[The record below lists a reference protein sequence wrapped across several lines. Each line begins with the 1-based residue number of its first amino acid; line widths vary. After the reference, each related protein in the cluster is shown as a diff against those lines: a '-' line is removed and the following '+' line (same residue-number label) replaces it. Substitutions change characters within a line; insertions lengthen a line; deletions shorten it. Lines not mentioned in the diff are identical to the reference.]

1 MRVPRGMMFGLVVIA
16 LWAVTFAAAAPAAD
30 DDPVS
35 IDVPDKEAWMGQ
47 RLPIFVQLRGNG
59 PFVGAASFSI
69 PEIPRALLVKVGSPV
84 VSSEEKGDTSWFMQT
99 HEFALFSQAAGKVTV
114 PAFEVRFT
122 HRDGFTG
129 PNQAHVEQVPA
140 TDLQIKRPPG
150 LPESVFLVT
159 TEKLEISETWT
170 PEPGSAKQGDV
181 FRRTIAQSAQQ
192 TSGMALAP
200 PPNTAPEGISV
211 YVGKPIVDDKTQRG
225 EFSGTRSDTITYML
239 KGAGT
244 LTIPGIKY
252 IWWNPKSEE
261 FGTKTLPAV
270 TFEVAAAPKP
280 APPPPPPPSRIRIV
294 LIAFLCI
301 ALLGIAVWQFDRIR
315 SWTKSVWQRLNPAD
329 RVAARHLIRACH
341 RNDVAAAEAAWAD
354 WQNTQPASYQPSAEL
369 LAAVAELH
377 RTRYGQRAEASAA
390 WQGQPLAQAFRKATA
405 TSSAMQN
412 QQPPLPPLNPRS
424 T

>member
-1 MRVPRGMMFGLVVIA
+1 MRVPRGMMFGLAVIA
-16 LWAVTFAAAAPAAD
+16 LCAVTFAAAAPAAD

-35 IDVPDKEAWMGQ
+35 IDVPNKEAWMGQ

-99 HEFALFSQAAGKVTV
+99 HEFALFSQAAGKVTI

-129 PNQAHVEQVPA
+129 PQQEHVEQVPA
-140 TDLQIKRPPG
+140 TDLQIKRPVG

-159 TEKLEISETWT
+159 TEKLEITESWT

-181 FRRTIAQSAQQ
+181 FRRTIAQTAQQ

-200 PPNTAPEGISV
+200 PPTTAPEGISV
-211 YVGKPIVDDKTQRG
+211 YVGKPTVDDKTQRG

-280 APPPPPPPSRIRIV
+280 APPPPPPPSRMRIA
-294 LIAFLCI
+294 LAAFLLFS
-301 ALLGIAVWQFDRIR
+301 LLGVAIWQFDRIR
-315 SWTKSVWQRLNPAD
+315 SWTKTLWRRLNPAD

-341 RNDVAAAEAAWAD
+341 RNDAAAAEAAWTD

-369 LAAVAELH
+369 FATAAELH

-405 TSSAMQN
+405 TSSATQN